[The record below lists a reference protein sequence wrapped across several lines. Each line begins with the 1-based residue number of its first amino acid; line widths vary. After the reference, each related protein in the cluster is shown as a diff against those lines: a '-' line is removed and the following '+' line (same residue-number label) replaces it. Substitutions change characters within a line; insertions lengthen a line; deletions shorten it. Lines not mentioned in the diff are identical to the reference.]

1 MQTLNNTLSMFPEF
15 GGFEGT
21 VKQVLA
27 MADIILDQVL
37 RSLQGKIWYES
48 VVASVVWYL
57 YSAVPVQFS

>member
-21 VKQVLA
+21 VQQVLA

-37 RSLQGKIWYES
+37 RSLQGRI
-48 VVASVVWYL
+48 
-57 YSAVPVQFS
+57 